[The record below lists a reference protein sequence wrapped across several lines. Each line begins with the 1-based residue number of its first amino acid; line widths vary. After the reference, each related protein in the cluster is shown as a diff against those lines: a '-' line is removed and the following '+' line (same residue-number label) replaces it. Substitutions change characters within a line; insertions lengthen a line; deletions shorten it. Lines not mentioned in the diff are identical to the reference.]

1 VKTWITAFGA
11 ALMASGMPAQA
22 ASLLDP
28 ICGDCVPELFA
39 TCGGFLEG
47 PAVGPDGRIW
57 AVDVVGDR
65 IVEILPDGRCI
76 DVVKAVG
83 NPNGLKVRADGKLVV
98 AAHKGL
104 FLLDS
109 ATLRM
114 ENLWVEHDGEPITGL
129 NDLALDASGGI
140 YFTAPLGSSIL
151 KPTGRVFYRASDGTV
166 TLVAD
171 KLAFPNGVA
180 VAADGAT
187 ILVSEFAAK
196 RILSIPAMGVK
207 GPFAVAHVFAQTDGG
222 VGADGMIV
230 DPEGRLLAANLGAR
244 ELLVY
249 DRAAAL
255 LGTIHLPVT
264 AGDYIT
270 NAAIAGGYLYLTEAR
285 RGEVWRVKLKHR

>member
-1 VKTWITAFGA
+1 
-11 ALMASGMPAQA
+11 MSAQA
-22 ASLLDP
+22 ASPLEPL
-28 ICGDCVPELFA
+28 CGDCVAERFA

-47 PAVGPDGRIW
+47 PAVGPDGRLW

-65 IVEILPDGRCI
+65 ILEIFPDGRCTA
-76 DVVKAVG
+76 VVKGAD

-98 AAHKGL
+98 AAHNGL
-104 FLLDS
+104 ILLDP

-114 ENLWVEHDGEPITGL
+114 ENLKVEHDGTPITGL
-129 NDLALDASGGI
+129 NDLALDAGGGI

-151 KPTGRVFYRASDGTV
+151 KPTGRVFYRAPDGTMTV
-166 TLVAD
+166 VAD

-180 VAADGAT
+180 MAADGAN

-196 RILSIPAMGVK
+196 RILSIPAVGEK
-207 GPFAVAHVFAQTDGG
+207 GPFAVAHVFAHTDSG

-230 DPEGRLLAANLGAR
+230 DSEDRLLVANLGAR

-249 DRAAAL
+249 DRSAAL
-255 LGTIHLPVT
+255 LGAIRLPAD
-264 AGDYIT
+264 AGDYVT

-285 RGEVWRVKLKHR
+285 KGEVWRVKLKPR